1 MANDKFTWIELRKA
15 VAQMVGTSDQAT
27 GVFLDALIDAMIK
40 GLEQDKQVKI
50 KGIGTFALKPMAARK
65 SVNIATGEDFVI
77 AGYNKLTF
85 SPEASMKENVEKRI
99 DNPKTEEVVKD
110 ITQDPLKKLG
120 EQATE
125 IVDILADL
133 GQAPVMPVAEE
144 PVVEEPV
151 AEEPVAEEPI
161 AEEPV
166 VEEPVAEEPVAEE
179 PVAEEPVTEEPVIE
193 EPVAEEPV
201 VEEPVVEEPVVE
213 EPVVEEPVAEKP
225 VVEVKPK
232 RTGSKK
238 WIWWIVVVVILLGL
252 GAAGWYYRDII
263 KQYLPTLPFEKK
275 TEAVTPTV
283 TPVDSVVAP
292 ADTLQADTT
301 IVADSL
307 LVDSFAVEN
316 ADTIPAE
323 PKVKKEVKT
332 KTVVKGK
339 KVTGQKPVKEI
350 PRKYTKFIATER
362 VNSASRLTWIAKKYY
377 GSKDLWVFIYEA
389 NYKTIKDPAHIRTG
403 QLLKIPKL
411 TPEQRDLNNP
421 ETRKL
426 VDELTKEY
434 LNQ

>member
-1 MANDKFTWIELRKA
+1 MANEKFTWIELRKA

-27 GVFLDALIDAMIK
+27 GVFLDALIEAVIK

-99 DNPKTEEVVKD
+99 DAPKTEEVVKD

-151 AEEPVAEEPI
+151 AEEPVAEEPVVEEPL
-161 AEEPV
+161 AKEPV
-166 VEEPVAEEPVAEE
+166 VEEPVV
-179 PVAEEPVTEEPVIE
+179 E

-201 VEEPVVEEPVVE
+201 VEEPVVEE
-213 EPVVEEPVAEKP
+213 
-225 VVEVKPK
+225 KPK

-238 WIWWIVVVVILLGL
+238 WIWWIVVIVILMGL

-275 TEAVTPTV
+275 AEAVTPTV

-307 LVDSFAVEN
+307 LVDSIAVEK

-323 PKVKKEVKT
+323 PKVKKKVKT

-389 NYKTIKDPAHIRTG
+389 NHKTIKDPAHIRTG

>member
-1 MANDKFTWIELRKA
+1 MANEKLTWIELRKA

-27 GVFLDALIDAMIK
+27 GIFLDALIDAMIK

-133 GQAPVMPVAEE
+133 GQAPVIPAVEEPVVEEPVAEESVVEE

-151 AEEPVAEEPI
+151 AEEPV
-161 AEEPV
+161 
-166 VEEPVAEEPVAEE
+166 
-179 PVAEEPVTEEPVIE
+179 T
-193 EPVAEEPV
+193 
-201 VEEPVVEEPVVE
+201 EEPVVE
-213 EPVVEEPVAEKP
+213 EPVVEEPVAEEPVTEEP
-225 VVEVKPK
+225 VVEEPVAEEPVVEEKPK
-232 RTGSKK
+232 HSGSKK
-238 WIWWIVVVVILLGL
+238 WLWWIVVVVILLGL
-252 GAAGWYYRDII
+252 GAAGWYFREVI

-275 TEAVTPTV
+275 VEVITPIV
-283 TPVDSVVAP
+283 TPVDTVLTPV
-292 ADTLQADTT
+292 DTLQADTT
-301 IVADSL
+301 IIADSL
-307 LVDSFAVEN
+307 LVDSIAVEN

-339 KVTGQKPVKEI
+339 KVTGQKPIKEI

>member
-1 MANDKFTWIELRKA
+1 MANEKFTWIELRKA

-27 GVFLDALIDAMIK
+27 GVFLDALIEAVIK

-144 PVVEEPV
+144 PV
-151 AEEPVAEEPI
+151 AEEPI
-161 AEEPV
+161 A
-166 VEEPVAEEPVAEE
+166 
-179 PVAEEPVTEEPVIE
+179 E

-213 EPVVEEPVAEKP
+213 EPVAEEPVVEEPVAEEP
-225 VVEVKPK
+225 VVEEPVAEEPVVEEKPK
-232 RTGSKK
+232 CTGSKK
-238 WIWWIVVVVILLGL
+238 WIWWIVVIVILLGL

-275 TEAVTPTV
+275 AEAVTPTV
-283 TPVDSVVAP
+283 TPVDSVVTP

-307 LVDSFAVEN
+307 LVDSIAVEN

-323 PKVKKEVKT
+323 PKVKKT
-332 KTVVKGK
+332 VKGK

-389 NYKTIKDPAHIRTG
+389 NHKTIKDPAHIRTG

>member
-1 MANDKFTWIELRKA
+1 MANEKFTWIELRKA

-27 GVFLDALIDAMIK
+27 GVFLDALIDAVIK

-65 SVNIATGEDFVI
+65 SVNISTGEDFVI

-99 DNPKTEEVVKD
+99 DTPKTEEVVKD

-144 PVVEEPV
+144 PVAEEPVVEEPV
-151 AEEPVAEEPI
+151 AEEPV

-179 PVAEEPVTEEPVIE
+179 PVAEEPV
-193 EPVAEEPV
+193 
-201 VEEPVVEEPVVE
+201 VEE
-213 EPVVEEPVAEKP
+213 KS
-225 VVEVKPK
+225 K

-263 KQYLPTLPFEKK
+263 KEYLPTLPFEKK
-275 TEAVTPTV
+275 AEAVTPTV
-283 TPVDSVVAP
+283 TPADSVVVP

-307 LVDSFAVEN
+307 LVDSIAVEN

-323 PKVKKEVKT
+323 PKVKKEIKT

>member
-1 MANDKFTWIELRKA
+1 MANEKFTWIELRKA

-27 GVFLDALIDAMIK
+27 GVFLDALIDAVIK

-65 SVNIATGEDFVI
+65 SVNISTGEDFVI

-99 DNPKTEEVVKD
+99 DTPKTEEVVKD

-151 AEEPVAEEPI
+151 AEES
-161 AEEPV
+161 
-166 VEEPVAEEPVAEE
+166 VAEEPVAEE
-179 PVAEEPVTEEPVIE
+179 PVVEEPVVE

-213 EPVVEEPVAEKP
+213 EPVAEEPVAEEP
-225 VVEVKPK
+225 VVEEKPK

-263 KQYLPTLPFEKK
+263 KEYLPTLPFEKK
-275 TEAVTPTV
+275 AEAVTPTV
-283 TPVDSVVAP
+283 TPVDSVVVP

-307 LVDSFAVEN
+307 LVDSIAVEN

-332 KTVVKGK
+332 QKVVKGK

-389 NYKTIKDPAHIRTG
+389 NHKTIKDPAHIRTG

-426 VDELTKEY
+426 VDELAKEY

>member
-1 MANDKFTWIELRKA
+1 MANEKFTWIELRKA

-27 GVFLDALIDAMIK
+27 GVFLDALIEAIIK

-99 DNPKTEEVVKD
+99 DAPKTEEVVKD

-144 PVVEEPV
+144 PEVEEPV
-151 AEEPVAEEPI
+151 V
-161 AEEPV
+161 EEPV

-179 PVAEEPVTEEPVIE
+179 PVAEEPV
-193 EPVAEEPV
+193 
-201 VEEPVVEEPVVE
+201 VEE
-213 EPVVEEPVAEKP
+213 
-225 VVEVKPK
+225 KPK

-238 WIWWIVVVVILLGL
+238 WIWWIVVIVILMGL

-275 TEAVTPTV
+275 AEAVTPTV

-307 LVDSFAVEN
+307 LVDSIAVEK

-323 PKVKKEVKT
+323 PKVKKKVKT

-339 KVTGQKPVKEI
+339 KVTKQKPVKEI

-389 NYKTIKDPAHIRTG
+389 NHKTIKDPAHIRTG

-411 TPEQRDLNNP
+411 TPEQLDLNNP

-426 VDELTKEY
+426 VDELAKEY

>member
-1 MANDKFTWIELRKA
+1 MANEKFTWIELRKA

-27 GVFLDALIDAMIK
+27 GVFLDALIEAVIK

-133 GQAPVMPVAEE
+133 GQAPVIPA
-144 PVVEEPV
+144 
-151 AEEPVAEEPI
+151 
-161 AEEPV
+161 
-166 VEEPVAEEPVAEE
+166 
-179 PVAEEPVTEEPVIE
+179 T
-193 EPVAEEPV
+193 
-201 VEEPVVEEPVVE
+201 EEPVVEEPVVE
-213 EPVVEEPVAEKP
+213 EPVVEEPVAEEP
-225 VVEVKPK
+225 VVEEPAVEEKPK

-275 TEAVTPTV
+275 AEAVTPTV

-307 LVDSFAVEN
+307 LVDSIAVEN

>member
-1 MANDKFTWIELRKA
+1 MANEKFTWIELRKA

-27 GVFLDALIDAMIK
+27 GVFLDALIEAVIK

-99 DNPKTEEVVKD
+99 DVPKTEEVVKD

-133 GQAPVMPVAEE
+133 GQAPVMPMAEEPAVEESVAEE

-151 AEEPVAEEPI
+151 AEEPV
-161 AEEPV
+161 
-166 VEEPVAEEPVAEE
+166 
-179 PVAEEPVTEEPVIE
+179 TE

-213 EPVVEEPVAEKP
+213 EPVVEEPVAEEP
-225 VVEVKPK
+225 AVEEKPK

-275 TEAVTPTV
+275 AEVITPIVTPEDTV
-283 TPVDSVVAP
+283 LTPV
-292 ADTLQADTT
+292 DTLQADTT

-307 LVDSFAVEN
+307 LVDSIAVEN

-332 KTVVKGK
+332 VKGK

-389 NYKTIKDPAHIRTG
+389 NHKTIKDPAHIRTG

>member
-1 MANDKFTWIELRKA
+1 MANEKLTWIELRKA

-133 GQAPVMPVAEE
+133 GQAPVIPA
-144 PVVEEPV
+144 VEEPV
-151 AEEPVAEEPI
+151 A
-161 AEEPV
+161 
-166 VEEPVAEEPVAEE
+166 
-179 PVAEEPVTEEPVIE
+179 E

-213 EPVVEEPVAEKP
+213 EPEVEEPV
-225 VVEVKPK
+225 VEEKPK

-238 WIWWIVVVVILLGL
+238 WLWWIVVIVILLGL
-252 GAAGWYYRDII
+252 GAAGWYFRDII

-275 TEAVTPTV
+275 VEVITPIV
-283 TPVDSVVAP
+283 TPVDTVLTPV
-292 ADTLQADTT
+292 DTLQVDTT

-307 LVDSFAVEN
+307 LVDSIAVEN

-377 GSKDLWVFIYEA
+377 GHKDLWVFIYEA
-389 NYKTIKDPAHIRTG
+389 NHKTIKDPAHIRTG

>member
-1 MANDKFTWIELRKA
+1 MANEKFTWIELRKA

-133 GQAPVMPVAEE
+133 GQAPVIPAV
-144 PVVEEPV
+144 
-151 AEEPVAEEPI
+151 
-161 AEEPV
+161 EEPV

-179 PVAEEPVTEEPVIE
+179 PVTEEPVVEEPVAEEPVAEEPVVE

-201 VEEPVVEEPVVE
+201 VEEPVVEEPVAE
-213 EPVVEEPVAEKP
+213 EPVVEE
-225 VVEVKPK
+225 KPK
-232 RTGSKK
+232 HSGSKK
-238 WIWWIVVVVILLGL
+238 WLWWIVVVVILLGL
-252 GAAGWYYRDII
+252 GAAGWYFREVI

-275 TEAVTPTV
+275 VEVITPIV
-283 TPVDSVVAP
+283 TPVDTVLTPV
-292 ADTLQADTT
+292 DTLQADTT
-301 IVADSL
+301 IIADSL
-307 LVDSFAVEN
+307 LVDSIAVEN

-339 KVTGQKPVKEI
+339 KVTGQKPIKEI

>member
-1 MANDKFTWIELRKA
+1 MANEKFTWIELRKA

-27 GVFLDALIDAMIK
+27 GVFLDALIEAVIK

-99 DNPKTEEVVKD
+99 DVPKTEEVVKD

-133 GQAPVMPVAEE
+133 GQAPVMPMAEEPAVEESVAEE

-151 AEEPVAEEPI
+151 AEEPV
-161 AEEPV
+161 
-166 VEEPVAEEPVAEE
+166 
-179 PVAEEPVTEEPVIE
+179 TE

-213 EPVVEEPVAEKP
+213 EPVAEEPVVEEPVAEEP
-225 VVEVKPK
+225 AVEEKPK

-275 TEAVTPTV
+275 AEVITPIVTPEDTV
-283 TPVDSVVAP
+283 LTPV
-292 ADTLQADTT
+292 DTLQADTT

-307 LVDSFAVEN
+307 LVDSIAVEN

-332 KTVVKGK
+332 VKGK

-389 NYKTIKDPAHIRTG
+389 NHKTIKDPAHIRTG

>member
-1 MANDKFTWIELRKA
+1 MANEKFTWIELRKA

-27 GVFLDALIDAMIK
+27 GVFLDALIDAVIK

-151 AEEPVAEEPI
+151 AEEPVV
-161 AEEPV
+161 EEPV
-166 VEEPVAEEPVAEE
+166 V
-179 PVAEEPVTEEPVIE
+179 E

-213 EPVVEEPVAEKP
+213 EPAVEEPAMEEPVVVEE
-225 VVEVKPK
+225 KPK

-238 WIWWIVVVVILLGL
+238 WIWWIVVIVILLGL

-263 KQYLPTLPFEKK
+263 KQYIPTLPFEKK
-275 TEAVTPTV
+275 AEVITPIV

-307 LVDSFAVEN
+307 LVDSIAVEN

>member
-1 MANDKFTWIELRKA
+1 MANEKFTWIELRKA

-27 GVFLDALIDAMIK
+27 GVFLDALIEAVIK

-99 DNPKTEEVVKD
+99 DVPKTEEVVKD

-151 AEEPVAEEPI
+151 VEEPMVEEPVT
-161 AEEPV
+161 EEPV

-179 PVAEEPVTEEPVIE
+179 PIAE

-201 VEEPVVEEPVVE
+201 VEEPVVEE
-213 EPVVEEPVAEKP
+213 
-225 VVEVKPK
+225 KPK

-275 TEAVTPTV
+275 AEVVTPTV

-307 LVDSFAVEN
+307 LVDSIAVEN

-339 KVTGQKPVKEI
+339 KVTGQKPIKEI

-377 GSKDLWVFIYEA
+377 GHKDLWVFIYEA
-389 NYKTIKDPAHIRTG
+389 NHKTIKDPAHIRTG

>member
-1 MANDKFTWIELRKA
+1 MANEKFTWIELRKA

-27 GVFLDALIDAMIK
+27 GVFLDALIEAVIK

-99 DNPKTEEVVKD
+99 DVPKTEEVVKD
-110 ITQDPLKKLG
+110 IAQDPLKKLG

-144 PVVEEPV
+144 PVAEEPIAEEPV
-151 AEEPVAEEPI
+151 AEEPVVEEPVVEEPVVEEPV

-179 PVAEEPVTEEPVIE
+179 PVAEEPIAE

-201 VEEPVVEEPVVE
+201 VEEPVVEE
-213 EPVVEEPVAEKP
+213 
-225 VVEVKPK
+225 KPK

-275 TEAVTPTV
+275 AEVITPIVTPEDTV
-283 TPVDSVVAP
+283 LTPV
-292 ADTLQADTT
+292 DTLQADTT

-307 LVDSFAVEN
+307 LVDSIAVEN

-332 KTVVKGK
+332 VKGK

-389 NYKTIKDPAHIRTG
+389 NHKTIKDPAHIRTG

>member
-1 MANDKFTWIELRKA
+1 MANEKFTWIELRKA

-27 GVFLDALIDAMIK
+27 GVFLDALIEAVIK

-144 PVVEEPV
+144 PV
-151 AEEPVAEEPI
+151 AEEPI
-161 AEEPV
+161 A
-166 VEEPVAEEPVAEE
+166 
-179 PVAEEPVTEEPVIE
+179 E

-213 EPVVEEPVAEKP
+213 EPVAEEPVVEEPVAEEP
-225 VVEVKPK
+225 VVEEPVAEEPVVEEKPK
-232 RTGSKK
+232 CTGSKK
-238 WIWWIVVVVILLGL
+238 WIWWIVVIVILLGL

-275 TEAVTPTV
+275 AEVITPIVTPEDTV
-283 TPVDSVVAP
+283 LTPV
-292 ADTLQADTT
+292 DTLQADTT

-307 LVDSFAVEN
+307 LVDSIAVEN

-332 KTVVKGK
+332 VKGK

>member
-1 MANDKFTWIELRKA
+1 MANEKFTWIELRKA

-27 GVFLDALIDAMIK
+27 GVFLDALIEAVIK

-99 DNPKTEEVVKD
+99 DVPKTEEVVKD

-144 PVVEEPV
+144 PAVEESVAEEPVEEEPV
-151 AEEPVAEEPI
+151 AEEPVT
-161 AEEPV
+161 EEPV

-179 PVAEEPVTEEPVIE
+179 PVVE

-201 VEEPVVEEPVVE
+201 VEELVA
-213 EPVVEEPVAEKP
+213 EEPVAEEP
-225 VVEVKPK
+225 AVEEKPK

-275 TEAVTPTV
+275 AEVVTPTV

-307 LVDSFAVEN
+307 LVDSIAVEN

-332 KTVVKGK
+332 VKGK

-389 NYKTIKDPAHIRTG
+389 NHKTIKDPAHIRTG

>member
-1 MANDKFTWIELRKA
+1 MANEKFTWIELRKA

-27 GVFLDALIDAMIK
+27 GVFLDALIEAVIK

-65 SVNIATGEDFVI
+65 SVNIATGKDFVI

-99 DNPKTEEVVKD
+99 DVPKTEEVVKD
-110 ITQDPLKKLG
+110 IAQDPLKKLG

-144 PVVEEPV
+144 PV
-151 AEEPVAEEPI
+151 AEEPI

-166 VEEPVAEEPVAEE
+166 VEE
-179 PVAEEPVTEEPVIE
+179 
-193 EPVAEEPV
+193 
-201 VEEPVVEEPVVE
+201 
-213 EPVVEEPVAEKP
+213 
-225 VVEVKPK
+225 KPK

-275 TEAVTPTV
+275 AEVITPIVTPEDTV
-283 TPVDSVVAP
+283 LTPV
-292 ADTLQADTT
+292 DTLQADTT

-307 LVDSFAVEN
+307 LVDSIAVEN

-332 KTVVKGK
+332 VKGK

-389 NYKTIKDPAHIRTG
+389 NHKTIKDPAHIRTG

>member
-1 MANDKFTWIELRKA
+1 MANEKFTWIELRKA

-27 GVFLDALIDAMIK
+27 GVFLDALIEAVIK

-99 DNPKTEEVVKD
+99 DVPKTEEVVKD

-133 GQAPVMPVAEE
+133 GQAPVMPMAEE
-144 PVVEEPV
+144 PAVEESV
-151 AEEPVAEEPI
+151 A
-161 AEEPV
+161 
-166 VEEPVAEEPVAEE
+166 
-179 PVAEEPVTEEPVIE
+179 E

-201 VEEPVVEEPVVE
+201 VEEPIAEEPVVE
-213 EPVVEEPVAEKP
+213 E
-225 VVEVKPK
+225 KPK

-275 TEAVTPTV
+275 AEVITPIVTPEDTV
-283 TPVDSVVAP
+283 LTPV
-292 ADTLQADTT
+292 DTLQADTT

-307 LVDSFAVEN
+307 LVDSIAVEN

-332 KTVVKGK
+332 VKGK

-389 NYKTIKDPAHIRTG
+389 NHKTIKDPAHIRTG

>member
-1 MANDKFTWIELRKA
+1 MANEKFTWIELRKA

-133 GQAPVMPVAEE
+133 GQAPVIPVAEE

-151 AEEPVAEEPI
+151 AEEPVAEEPVVEEPV

-166 VEEPVAEEPVAEE
+166 VEEPVAEEPV
-179 PVAEEPVTEEPVIE
+179 
-193 EPVAEEPV
+193 
-201 VEEPVVEEPVVE
+201 VEE
-213 EPVVEEPVAEKP
+213 
-225 VVEVKPK
+225 KPK
-232 RTGSKK
+232 HSGSKK
-238 WIWWIVVVVILLGL
+238 WLWWIVVIVILLGL
-252 GAAGWYYRDII
+252 GAAGWYFRDVI

-275 TEAVTPTV
+275 VEVITPIV
-283 TPVDSVVAP
+283 TPVDTVLTPV
-292 ADTLQADTT
+292 DTLQADTT
-301 IVADSL
+301 IIADSL
-307 LVDSFAVEN
+307 LVDSIAVEN

-377 GSKDLWVFIYEA
+377 GHKDLWVFIYEA
-389 NYKTIKDPAHIRTG
+389 NHKTIKDPAHIRTG

>member
-1 MANDKFTWIELRKA
+1 MANEKFTWIELRKA

-27 GVFLDALIDAMIK
+27 GVFLDALIEAVIK

-99 DNPKTEEVVKD
+99 DVPKTEEVVKD

-151 AEEPVAEEPI
+151 VEEPMVEEPVT
-161 AEEPV
+161 EEPV

-179 PVAEEPVTEEPVIE
+179 PIAE

-201 VEEPVVEEPVVE
+201 VEEPVVEE
-213 EPVVEEPVAEKP
+213 
-225 VVEVKPK
+225 KPK

-275 TEAVTPTV
+275 AEAVTPTV
-283 TPVDSVVAP
+283 TPVDSVVTP

-307 LVDSFAVEN
+307 LVDSIAVEN

>member
-1 MANDKFTWIELRKA
+1 MANEKFTWIELRKA

-27 GVFLDALIDAMIK
+27 GVFLDALIEAVIK

-99 DNPKTEEVVKD
+99 DAPKTEEVVKD

-133 GQAPVMPVAEE
+133 GQAPVIPAVEE
-144 PVVEEPV
+144 PVVEEPL
-151 AEEPVAEEPI
+151 
-161 AEEPV
+161 
-166 VEEPVAEEPVAEE
+166 AEEPVAEE
-179 PVAEEPVTEEPVIE
+179 PVVE

-201 VEEPVVEEPVVE
+201 VEEPVVEEPVAEEPVVE
-213 EPVVEEPVAEKP
+213 EPVVEEPLVEEPLAE
-225 VVEVKPK
+225 EKPK

-238 WIWWIVVVVILLGL
+238 WIWWIVVIVILMGL

-275 TEAVTPTV
+275 AEAVTPTV

-307 LVDSFAVEN
+307 LVDSIAVEK

-323 PKVKKEVKT
+323 PKVKKKVKT

-389 NYKTIKDPAHIRTG
+389 NHKTIKDPAHIRTG

>member
-1 MANDKFTWIELRKA
+1 MANEKFTWIELRKA

-27 GVFLDALIDAMIK
+27 GVFLDALIEAIIK

-99 DNPKTEEVVKD
+99 DAPKTEEVVKD

-144 PVVEEPV
+144 PVVEEPM
-151 AEEPVAEEPI
+151 

-179 PVAEEPVTEEPVIE
+179 PVVEEPL
-193 EPVAEEPV
+193 AEEPV
-201 VEEPVVEEPVVE
+201 VEE
-213 EPVVEEPVAEKP
+213 
-225 VVEVKPK
+225 KPK

-238 WIWWIVVVVILLGL
+238 WIWWIVVIVILMGL

-275 TEAVTPTV
+275 AEAVTPTV

-307 LVDSFAVEN
+307 LVDSIAVEK

-323 PKVKKEVKT
+323 PKVKKKVKT

-339 KVTGQKPVKEI
+339 KVTKQKPVKEI

-389 NYKTIKDPAHIRTG
+389 NHKTIKDPAHIRTG

-411 TPEQRDLNNP
+411 TPEQLDLNNP

-426 VDELTKEY
+426 VDELAKEY

>member
-1 MANDKFTWIELRKA
+1 MANEKFTWIELRKA
-15 VAQMVGTSDQAT
+15 LAQMVGTSDQAT
-27 GVFLDALIDAMIK
+27 GVFLDALIEAVIK

-133 GQAPVMPVAEE
+133 GQAPVIPAVEE
-144 PVVEEPV
+144 PVVEEPL
-151 AEEPVAEEPI
+151 
-161 AEEPV
+161 
-166 VEEPVAEEPVAEE
+166 AEEPVAEE
-179 PVAEEPVTEEPVIE
+179 PVVE

-201 VEEPVVEEPVVE
+201 VEEPVVEEPVAEEPVVE
-213 EPVVEEPVAEKP
+213 EPVVEEPL
-225 VVEVKPK
+225 VEEPLGEEKPK

-238 WIWWIVVVVILLGL
+238 WIWWIVVIVILMGL

-275 TEAVTPTV
+275 AEALTPTV

-307 LVDSFAVEN
+307 LVDSIAVEN

-323 PKVKKEVKT
+323 PKVKKET
-332 KTVVKGK
+332 KKKKVVKSQK
-339 KVTGQKPVKEI
+339 IAEQKPKKEI

-389 NYKTIKDPAHIRTG
+389 NHKTIKDPAHIRTG

-411 TPEQRDLNNP
+411 SPEQRDLNNP

>member
-1 MANDKFTWIELRKA
+1 MANEKFTWIELRKA

-27 GVFLDALIDAMIK
+27 GVFLDALIEAVIK

-133 GQAPVMPVAEE
+133 GQAPVIPA
-144 PVVEEPV
+144 
-151 AEEPVAEEPI
+151 
-161 AEEPV
+161 
-166 VEEPVAEEPVAEE
+166 
-179 PVAEEPVTEEPVIE
+179 T
-193 EPVAEEPV
+193 
-201 VEEPVVEEPVVE
+201 EEPVVEEPVVE
-213 EPVVEEPVAEKP
+213 EPVVEEPVAEEP
-225 VVEVKPK
+225 VVEEPAVEEKPK

-275 TEAVTPTV
+275 AEVVTPTV

-307 LVDSFAVEN
+307 LVDSIAVEN

>member
-1 MANDKFTWIELRKA
+1 MANEKFTWIELRKA

-27 GVFLDALIDAMIK
+27 GVFLDALIEAVIK

-99 DNPKTEEVVKD
+99 DVPKTEEVVKD

-133 GQAPVMPVAEE
+133 GQAPVMPMAEEPAVEESVAEE

-151 AEEPVAEEPI
+151 AEEPV
-161 AEEPV
+161 
-166 VEEPVAEEPVAEE
+166 
-179 PVAEEPVTEEPVIE
+179 TE

-213 EPVVEEPVAEKP
+213 EPVVEEPVAEEPVAEEP
-225 VVEVKPK
+225 VVEEPVAEEPAVEEKPK

-275 TEAVTPTV
+275 AEVVTPTV

-307 LVDSFAVEN
+307 LVDSIAVEN

-332 KTVVKGK
+332 VKGK

-389 NYKTIKDPAHIRTG
+389 NHKTIKDPAHIRTG

>member
-1 MANDKFTWIELRKA
+1 MANEKFTWIELRKA

-27 GVFLDALIDAMIK
+27 GVFLDALIEAVIK

-99 DNPKTEEVVKD
+99 DVPKTEEVVKD
-110 ITQDPLKKLG
+110 IAQDPLKKLG

-144 PVVEEPV
+144 PAVEEPVVEEPMV
-151 AEEPVAEEPI
+151 EEPV

-166 VEEPVAEEPVAEE
+166 VEEPVAEEPIA
-179 PVAEEPVTEEPVIE
+179 E

-201 VEEPVVEEPVVE
+201 VEEPVVEEPIAE
-213 EPVVEEPVAEKP
+213 EPVVEE
-225 VVEVKPK
+225 KPK

-275 TEAVTPTV
+275 AEAVTPTV

-307 LVDSFAVEN
+307 LVDSIAVEN

-389 NYKTIKDPAHIRTG
+389 NHKTIKDPAHIRTG

-426 VDELTKEY
+426 VDELIKEY

>member
-1 MANDKFTWIELRKA
+1 MANEKFTWIELRKA

-27 GVFLDALIDAMIK
+27 GVFLDALIEAVIK

-99 DNPKTEEVVKD
+99 DAPKTEEVVKD

-133 GQAPVMPVAEE
+133 GQAPVMPVVEE

-151 AEEPVAEEPI
+151 AEEPVT
-161 AEEPV
+161 EEPV
-166 VEEPVAEEPVAEE
+166 V
-179 PVAEEPVTEEPVIE
+179 E

-213 EPVVEEPVAEKP
+213 E
-225 VVEVKPK
+225 KPK
-232 RTGSKK
+232 HSGSKK
-238 WIWWIVVVVILLGL
+238 WLWWIVVVVILLGL
-252 GAAGWYYRDII
+252 GAAGWYFRDII

-275 TEAVTPTV
+275 VEVITPIV
-283 TPVDSVVAP
+283 TPVDTVLTPV
-292 ADTLQADTT
+292 DTLQVDTT

-307 LVDSFAVEN
+307 LVDSIAVEN

-339 KVTGQKPVKEI
+339 KVTGQKPIKEI

>member
-1 MANDKFTWIELRKA
+1 MANEKFTWIELRKA

-27 GVFLDALIDAMIK
+27 GVFLDALIEAVIK

-144 PVVEEPV
+144 PVAEEPIAEEPV
-151 AEEPVAEEPI
+151 AEEPVVEEPVVEEPVVEEPV

-179 PVAEEPVTEEPVIE
+179 PVAEEPIAE

-201 VEEPVVEEPVVE
+201 VEEPVVEE
-213 EPVVEEPVAEKP
+213 
-225 VVEVKPK
+225 KPK

-275 TEAVTPTV
+275 AEVVTPTV

-307 LVDSFAVEN
+307 LVDSIAVEN

-389 NYKTIKDPAHIRTG
+389 NHKTIKDPAHIRTG

>member
-1 MANDKFTWIELRKA
+1 MANEKFTWIELRKA

-27 GVFLDALIDAMIK
+27 GVFLDALIEAVIK

-99 DNPKTEEVVKD
+99 DVPKTEEVVKD

-133 GQAPVMPVAEE
+133 GQAPVMPMAEEPVVEEPVVEEPMVEEPVTEE

-166 VEEPVAEEPVAEE
+166 
-179 PVAEEPVTEEPVIE
+179 
-193 EPVAEEPV
+193 AEEPV
-201 VEEPVVEEPVVE
+201 VEEPVVEE
-213 EPVVEEPVAEKP
+213 
-225 VVEVKPK
+225 KPK

-275 TEAVTPTV
+275 AEVITPIVTPEDTV
-283 TPVDSVVAP
+283 LTPV
-292 ADTLQADTT
+292 DTLQADTT

-307 LVDSFAVEN
+307 LVDSIAVEN

-332 KTVVKGK
+332 VKGK

-389 NYKTIKDPAHIRTG
+389 NHKTIKDPAHIRTG

>member
-1 MANDKFTWIELRKA
+1 
-15 VAQMVGTSDQAT
+15 
-27 GVFLDALIDAMIK
+27 
-40 GLEQDKQVKI
+40 
-50 KGIGTFALKPMAARK
+50 MAARK

-99 DNPKTEEVVKD
+99 DVPKTEEVVKD

-151 AEEPVAEEPI
+151 VEEPMVEEPVT
-161 AEEPV
+161 EEPV

-179 PVAEEPVTEEPVIE
+179 PVAEEPV
-193 EPVAEEPV
+193 
-201 VEEPVVEEPVVE
+201 VEE
-213 EPVVEEPVAEKP
+213 
-225 VVEVKPK
+225 KPK

-275 TEAVTPTV
+275 AEVITPIVTPEDTV
-283 TPVDSVVAP
+283 LTPV
-292 ADTLQADTT
+292 DTLQADTT

-307 LVDSFAVEN
+307 LVDSIAVEN

-332 KTVVKGK
+332 VKGK

-389 NYKTIKDPAHIRTG
+389 NHKTIKDPAHIRTG

>member
-1 MANDKFTWIELRKA
+1 MANEKFTWIELRKA

-133 GQAPVMPVAEE
+133 GQAPVIPVVEEPVAEE

-151 AEEPVAEEPI
+151 AEEPVAEKPVVEEPLVEEPI
-161 AEEPV
+161 AEEPVAEEPV
-166 VEEPVAEEPVAEE
+166 VEEPVAEEPVVEELVAEE
-179 PVAEEPVTEEPVIE
+179 PVAEEP
-193 EPVAEEPV
+193 A
-201 VEEPVVEEPVVE
+201 VEE
-213 EPVVEEPVAEKP
+213 
-225 VVEVKPK
+225 KPK

-275 TEAVTPTV
+275 AEVVTPTV

-307 LVDSFAVEN
+307 LVDSIAVEN

-332 KTVVKGK
+332 VKGK

-389 NYKTIKDPAHIRTG
+389 NHKTIKDPAHIRTG

>member
-1 MANDKFTWIELRKA
+1 MANEKFTWIELRKA

-133 GQAPVMPVAEE
+133 GQAPVIPAAEE
-144 PVVEEPV
+144 PVV
-151 AEEPVAEEPI
+151 
-161 AEEPV
+161 EEPV

-179 PVAEEPVTEEPVIE
+179 PVVE

-201 VEEPVVEEPVVE
+201 VEEPVVEEPVAE
-213 EPVVEEPVAEKP
+213 EPVVEEPVAEEP
-225 VVEVKPK
+225 VVEEPVAEEPVVEEKPK

-275 TEAVTPTV
+275 AEVITPIV

-292 ADTLQADTT
+292 TDTLQADTT

-307 LVDSFAVEN
+307 LVDSIAVEN

-323 PKVKKEVKT
+323 PKVKKET
-332 KTVVKGK
+332 KKKKVVKSQK
-339 KVTGQKPVKEI
+339 IAEQKPKKEI